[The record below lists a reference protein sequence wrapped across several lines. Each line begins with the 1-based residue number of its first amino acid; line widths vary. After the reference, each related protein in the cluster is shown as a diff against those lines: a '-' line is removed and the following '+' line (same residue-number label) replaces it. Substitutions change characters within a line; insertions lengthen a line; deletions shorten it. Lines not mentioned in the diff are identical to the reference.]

1 MNTQT
6 NVVLDSNEMTLNR
19 FFAKI
24 YTWMSVGILFTAL
37 VAFLTL
43 STSLGAIVYGSKV
56 MFYGVVG
63 LEIAIMFGAQ
73 MLINKLP
80 VSMSRFLFFLYAG
93 LNGITITGILVQ
105 FSPKSVMG
113 VFLISAALFGILA
126 IFGYTTKKNL
136 SGWRTFLYIGMLGV
150 FVSSIVNMFL
160 QNSVFDTVLSGI
172 AVLIF
177 CGLTVYDNQIY
188 KIIYEDSKYNTDA
201 LEKASALGALHMYMN
216 FIMIF
221 INLLKLFGQDD

>member
-24 YTWMSVGILFTAL
+24 YTWMAGGILFTAL

-43 STSLGAIVYGSKV
+43 STPLGAIVYGSKV
-56 MFYGVVG
+56 MFYGIVA
-63 LEIAIMFGAQ
+63 LEVAVMLGAQ

-80 VSMSRFLFFLYAG
+80 VSMSRLLFFLYAG
-93 LNGITITGILVQ
+93 LNGITITGILAQ
-105 FSPKSVMG
+105 FSPRIVVG
-113 VFLISAALFGILA
+113 VFLISASLFGILA

-136 SGWRTFLYIGMLGV
+136 SGWGTFLYIGMLGV
-150 FVSSIVNMFL
+150 FVSGIVNVFL
-160 QNSVFDTVLSGI
+160 QNSGFDTILCSITVLVFS
-172 AVLIF
+172 
-177 CGLTVYDNQIY
+177 GLTVYDNQVY
-188 KIIYEDSKYNTDA
+188 KAIYEDSKYNTDA